1 MAVWRENP
9 LRGSLYRRGA
19 HASIGHGAGTP
30 FSRIQ
35 FTDDG
40 RANYLIRGEAMTS
53 RTEAQW
59 WPRLALPALVALL
72 AMPAFAQGTKQTT
85 SRPTHIPTVQQP
97 NSPFGTGWAKPGGTT
112 GSYIYNDLR
121 LADPYSGSMNR
132 DNIQCSGTMPN
143 GPKMGPCT
151 NR

>member
-1 MAVWRENP
+1 LQVGNFHFARGGTMTGHAVKAPW
-9 LRGSLYRRGA
+9 LL
-19 HASIGHGAGTP
+19 
-30 FSRIQ
+30 
-35 FTDDG
+35 
-40 RANYLIRGEAMTS
+40 
-53 RTEAQW
+53 
-59 WPRLALPALVALL
+59 RLALPVL
-72 AMPAFAQGTKQTT
+72 AAVLAIPAYAQGTKQTT

-112 GSYIYNDLR
+112 GSYMYNDLR

-143 GPKMGPCT
+143 GPKSGPCT

>member
-1 MAVWRENP
+1 MTCHAVKAPW
-9 LRGSLYRRGA
+9 LL
-19 HASIGHGAGTP
+19 
-30 FSRIQ
+30 
-35 FTDDG
+35 
-40 RANYLIRGEAMTS
+40 
-53 RTEAQW
+53 
-59 WPRLALPALVALL
+59 RLAVLVVVAVPAI
-72 AMPAFAQGTKQTT
+72 PAYAQGTKQTT

-97 NSPFGTGWAKPGGTT
+97 NSPFGTGWAKPAGTT

-121 LADPYSGSMNR
+121 RADPYSGSMNR